1 VVSTAIQHGDVV
13 IDGSELVKS
22 FRRGAEIV
30 HALRGAALTVR
41 AGEML
46 GISGA
51 SGSGKS
57 TLLAVLCGWEQPESG
72 TVVHPGGPVAD
83 LPWSELALVPQTL
96 GLLEDLTVEEN
107 IKLGGRLAPRQ
118 DRRNAKDDAGRAHE
132 LMDRLGLRH
141 LAARFPKAVSVG
153 EQQRTAMAR
162 ALYLRPRLLLADE
175 PTAHQDRGW
184 GQAVLDAMR
193 DHADTGGGMIVVSH
207 DPQTLDFCDRVLIM
221 VDGVLG

>member
-1 VVSTAIQHGDVV
+1 MRHGDVV
-13 IDGSELVKS
+13 IDGSGLVKS
-22 FRRGAEIV
+22 FRRGAETV
-30 HALRGAALTVR
+30 HALRGAGLTVR
-41 AGEML
+41 SGEL
-46 GISGA
+46 IGISGA

-72 TVVHPGGPVAD
+72 TVTHLGGPVAQ

-107 IKLGGRLAPRQ
+107 IRLGGRLAPRSE
-118 DRRNAKDDAGRAHE
+118 RRTGNSDGGRAYE

-141 LAARFPKAVSVG
+141 LRARFPKAVSVG

-162 ALYLRPRLLLADE
+162 GLYLRPRLLLADE

-193 DHADTGGGMIVVSH
+193 EHVDSGAAMVVVSH

-221 VDGVLG
+221 VDGTLS

>member
-1 VVSTAIQHGDVV
+1 
-13 IDGSELVKS
+13 
-22 FRRGAEIV
+22 
-30 HALRGAALTVR
+30 
-41 AGEML
+41 L

-57 TLLAVLCGWEQPESG
+57 TLLAVLCGWEQPEAG
-72 TVVHPGGPVAD
+72 TVTHPGGPVGD

-96 GLLEDLTVEEN
+96 GLLEDLTVAEN
-107 IKLGGRLAPRQ
+107 IKLGGRLAPRR
-118 DRRNAKDDAGRAHE
+118 DRRDDDERARD
-132 LMDRLGLRH
+132 LMERLGLRH

-162 ALYLRPRLLLADE
+162 GLYLRPRLLLADE

-193 DHADTGGGMIVVSH
+193 DHADTGAAMIVVSH

-221 VDGVLG
+221 VDGVLS